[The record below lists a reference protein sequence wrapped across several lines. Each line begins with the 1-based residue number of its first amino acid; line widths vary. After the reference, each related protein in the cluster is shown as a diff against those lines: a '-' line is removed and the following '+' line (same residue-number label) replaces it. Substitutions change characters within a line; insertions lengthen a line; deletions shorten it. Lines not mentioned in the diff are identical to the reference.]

1 MRLKSYLARF
11 LATEASAGALLALA
25 TIIALAVA
33 NSPAAEAYFH
43 LLHAE
48 VWGLSLHHWVNDG
61 LMVVF
66 FFLVGMEIKREMV
79 AGELSNPKQAA
90 LPIAGAIGGMIAP
103 ALIYYWLNPHYP
115 ESRGWGIP
123 MATDIAFAVGV
134 LGFFGRRVPF
144 PLKIFLLALAIVD
157 DLGAVLVIAFF
168 YTKEISGPFLGLAA
182 LGLGATVLL
191 KKAGIRS
198 YLPYI
203 AAGTAVWYCVLRSGV
218 HATVAGVLLGFLT
231 PLHFR
236 KDKPLEDLVHKIHP
250 WVSLAIMP
258 VFALANAGVSFAGA
272 EPASLAG
279 NSIFQGIGLGLLLG
293 KPLGIVGIAWLAVK
307 MKIAQLPRGI
317 GWGDML
323 GVGFLGGIGFT
334 MALFVS
340 SLALYPEQEIYSKS
354 GILLGSLAA
363 IFVGSLVLNLAFR
376 KERISGSLR

>member
-1 MRLKSYLARF
+1 
-11 LATEASAGALLALA
+11 
-25 TIIALAVA
+25 
-33 NSPAAEAYFH
+33 
-43 LLHAE
+43 
-48 VWGLSLHHWVNDG
+48 
-61 LMVVF
+61 
-66 FFLVGMEIKREMV
+66 
-79 AGELSNPKQAA
+79 
-90 LPIAGAIGGMIAP
+90 
-103 ALIYYWLNPHYP
+103 
-115 ESRGWGIP
+115 
-123 MATDIAFAVGV
+123 MATDIAFAVGI
-134 LGFFGRRVPF
+134 LSFFGRRVPF

-168 YTKEISGPFLGLAA
+168 YTKEISGPFLGFAV

-203 AAGTAVWYCVLRSGV
+203 AVGIAVWYCVLRSGV

-236 KDKPLEDLVHKIHP
+236 QGKPLEDLVHKLHP

-258 VFALANAGVSFAGA
+258 VFALANAGVNLSGA
-272 EPASLAG
+272 DPAALAG
-279 NSIFQGIGLGLLLG
+279 NSIFQGVGLGLLLG
-293 KPLGIVGIAWLAVK
+293 KPIGIVAVAWLAVK

-317 GWGDML
+317 DWGDML

-340 SLALYPEQEIYSKS
+340 SLALYPEQEIYSKT

-363 IFVGSLVLNLAFR
+363 IFVGCVILSVAFR
-376 KERISGSLR
+376 KERISGNLR

>member
-11 LATEASAGALLALA
+11 FATEASSGILLAIATLLA
-25 TIIALAVA
+25 MLVA
-33 NSPAAEAYFH
+33 NSRLSGGYFE
-43 LLHAE
+43 LLHTYFF
-48 VWGLSLHHWVNDG
+48 GLSLQHWINDG
-61 LMVVF
+61 LMVIF
-66 FFLVGMEIKREMV
+66 FFVVGMEIKRELM

-90 LPIAGAIGGMIAP
+90 LPIAGALGGMIAP
-103 ALIYYWLNPHYP
+103 ALIYFWLNPQYP

-123 MATDIAFAVGV
+123 MATDIAFALGV
-134 LGFFGRRVPF
+134 LSFFGRRVPF

-168 YTKEISGPFLGLAA
+168 YTKEIAGPFLGFAA

-203 AAGTAVWYCVLRSGV
+203 ALGVGVWYCVLRSGV

-231 PLHFR
+231 PLEFR
-236 KDKPLEDLVHKIHP
+236 QDKPLEDLVHRIHP
-250 WVSLAIMP
+250 WMSFFIMP
-258 VFALANAGVSFAGA
+258 IFALANAGVSLDGA
-272 EPASLAG
+272 DLRVLAA
-279 NSIFQGIGLGLLLG
+279 NTIFQGVGLGLLIG
-293 KPLGIVGIAWLAVK
+293 KPIGIVAFAWLAVK

-317 GWGDML
+317 DWGDML

-340 SLALYPEQEIYSKS
+340 SLALYPEQEIFSKT

-363 IFVGSLVLNLAFR
+363 TVAGCLTLIIAFR
-376 KERISGSLR
+376 KERAT